1 MMKFFKRILG
11 ICETP
16 AADEQSWRVSDNQI
30 ILDLN
35 KIPAFSKPGSAVRL
49 EGRGLAD
56 KILLVHGTDGNYYA
70 FVNKCSHMG
79 RRIDPMAG
87 ESALCCCSVSKS
99 AYTYDG
105 KVISGPAKSPLRTL
119 PVQVNPET
127 GILIAGM
134 G

>member
-1 MMKFFKRILG
+1 MMKFVKRILG

-16 AADEQSWRVSDNQI
+16 EADGQSWRVSDSQI
-30 ILDLN
+30 IADLN
-35 KIPAFSKPGSAVRL
+35 KIPALSKSGGAVRL
-49 EGRGLAD
+49 EGKGLAD
-56 KILLVHGTDGNYYA
+56 RILLVHGTDGKYHA

-87 ESALCCCSVSKS
+87 EAALCCCSVSKS
-99 AYTYDG
+99 MYRYDG
-105 KVISGPAKSPLRTL
+105 NAISGPAKTPLRTL